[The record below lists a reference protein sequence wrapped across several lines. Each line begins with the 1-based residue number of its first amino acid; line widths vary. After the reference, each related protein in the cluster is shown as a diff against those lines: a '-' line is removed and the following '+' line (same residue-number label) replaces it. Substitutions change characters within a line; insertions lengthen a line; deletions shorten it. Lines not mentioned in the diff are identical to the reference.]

1 MDRIKGY
8 ENYSIDR
15 LGNIYSTKGKKMKPS
30 LDRGGYQV
38 VWLRANGKYNPLLVH
53 RLVALQY
60 IPQSDKYV
68 NHINGDKLDNR
79 VENLEWCSAKY
90 NAVHRDAMHPTMYDS
105 RKIKV
110 RCITTGEEFD
120 SLASA
125 SKMCGGNI
133 PNLKISIEKDREYK
147 GYKFEYIN

>member
-1 MDRIKGY
+1 
-8 ENYSIDR
+8 
-15 LGNIYSTKGKKMKPS
+15 
-30 LDRGGYQV
+30 
-38 VWLRANGKYNPLLVH
+38 
-53 RLVALQY
+53 
-60 IPQSDKYV
+60 
-68 NHINGDKLDNR
+68 
-79 VENLEWCSAKY
+79 
-90 NAVHRDAMHPTMYDS
+90 MHPTMYDS

-147 GYKFEYIN
+147 GYKFEYIK